1 MSAHAFLA
9 SVYNILQSKHAQ
21 PESRS
26 CATGIESGEWWTFL
40 AAEPMLQR
48 GKEVKILSFPTITAE
63 QISASLL
70 AIPAFLPATLCT
82 GYLAAWFTNL
92 HNFRQRSMVERIFW
106 SVPLSIA
113 VSTIA
118 SVLIGKFF
126 SLAAVVVFLVA
137 TAALWLVVIGN
148 EWFQL
153 RGNGR
158 KWNIGWSP
166 LGGTALML
174 AILWIVVAVFS
185 LVDLESNH
193 HLFMNT
199 AILDQCFRIDW
210 TDSVLRTGVPPAN
223 PLYFY
228 KSPAIMRNYYFWYVI
243 CAVVAKMAHLPVRAV
258 FVASS
263 VWAGFLLA
271 SLNGLFLKHFLAA
284 GAHLRRQFLRS
295 VLLLM
300 VTGLDICVI
309 FWNLLYFH
317 LTPPFD
323 LEAWS
328 KDPVISWFD
337 TLLWSPHHIVGMVCC
352 MFAFLLAWMAGKDGE
367 PRRTASVAMIAVALA
382 SAFGLS
388 IYVTFAF
395 FLVMVV
401 WALWQ
406 VAIERKPRPALLLA
420 AGGAGAGVLLIPYL
434 RELTRTASKMQ
445 GGAAFAFSVRQ
456 TIPPDGLLSTSLF
469 QHLATG
475 HPVAALNLAKLVLL
489 APGYTIELGFFLAVF
504 LIYLVPAWRGRAPLT
519 PAQRSLL
526 VIAVATVVFMSL
538 MRSDVLTLNDFGFR
552 SALLLQ
558 FPLLLLA
565 SEAITRW
572 SLEDLNRKA
581 PALSTGLHRGTPNWL
596 RSIATLALFIGTI
609 GVVSQALWF
618 RFIVPV
624 AESAKTSAGNAP
636 EPGTISHNAYISSIG
651 YAQLDASIPREAVVQ
666 FNPTRQELYLRAADF
681 VGVDHQ
687 TAIAGDQQ
695 GCGSE
700 LGGDPSGC
708 PAMAAAIDS
717 LYHGASAEQ
726 ARATCQEF
734 GIQYLVARVYD
745 PPWKDKSGWVWTLAP
760 VVADDEFRV
769 LNCGQ

>member
-1 MSAHAFLA
+1 
-9 SVYNILQSKHAQ
+9 
-21 PESRS
+21 
-26 CATGIESGEWWTFL
+26 
-40 AAEPMLQR
+40 MLQR

-295 VLLLM
+295 VLLPYAALRSRS
-300 VTGLDICVI
+300 VVQGPGHQLVRYAS
-309 FWNLLYFH
+309 LVSASY
-317 LTPPFD
+317 
-323 LEAWS
+323 
-328 KDPVISWFD
+328 
-337 TLLWSPHHIVGMVCC
+337 
-352 MFAFLLAWMAGKDGE
+352 
-367 PRRTASVAMIAVALA
+367 RRH
-382 SAFGLS
+382 
-388 IYVTFAF
+388 
-395 FLVMVV
+395 
-401 WALWQ
+401 
-406 VAIERKPRPALLLA
+406 
-420 AGGAGAGVLLIPYL
+420 GVLH
-434 RELTRTASKMQ
+434 
-445 GGAAFAFSVRQ
+445 VR
-456 TIPPDGLLSTSLF
+456 I
-469 QHLATG
+469 
-475 HPVAALNLAKLVLL
+475 
-489 APGYTIELGFFLAVF
+489 
-504 LIYLVPAWRGRAPLT
+504 
-519 PAQRSLL
+519 
-526 VIAVATVVFMSL
+526 
-538 MRSDVLTLNDFGFR
+538 
-552 SALLLQ
+552 
-558 FPLLLLA
+558 
-565 SEAITRW
+565 
-572 SLEDLNRKA
+572 
-581 PALSTGLHRGTPNWL
+581 
-596 RSIATLALFIGTI
+596 
-609 GVVSQALWF
+609 
-618 RFIVPV
+618 
-624 AESAKTSAGNAP
+624 SAGMDGRKGWRAKADGKRGHDRCCVGKRLWP
-636 EPGTISHNAYISSIG
+636 LHLRDVRILPGDGGLGS
-651 YAQLDASIPREAVVQ
+651 L
-666 FNPTRQELYLRAADF
+666 
-681 VGVDHQ
+681 
-687 TAIAGDQQ
+687 AGR
-695 GCGSE
+695 
-700 LGGDPSGC
+700 
-708 PAMAAAIDS
+708 
-717 LYHGASAEQ
+717 H
-726 ARATCQEF
+726 
-734 GIQYLVARVYD
+734 
-745 PPWKDKSGWVWTLAP
+745 
-760 VVADDEFRV
+760 
-769 LNCGQ
+769 